1 MERLTNEERERLE
14 HVVSLLN
21 SYQAVVESL
30 RNHISLLTSSLT
42 EVSMTIDAIKTV
54 KDLKPGTDI
63 LVPLGSDSF
72 ISAKI
77 SDSDKVLTG
86 LGADVVAERSA
97 SDALKFLESRTS
109 ELEEAARQAREELR
123 RIEERI
129 ESLRP
134 EAEKILNKVRESSRG
149 QSGNV

>member
-1 MERLTNEERERLE
+1 M
-14 HVVSLLN
+14 
-21 SYQAVVESL
+21 
-30 RNHISLLTSSLT
+30 LTSSLT

-54 KDLKPGTDI
+54 KDLRPGTDI

-109 ELEEAARQAREELR
+109 ELEEAARRAREELR
-123 RIEERI
+123 RVEERI

-134 EAEKILNKVRESSRG
+134 EAEKILNKTRESTRG
-149 QSGNV
+149 QSADV